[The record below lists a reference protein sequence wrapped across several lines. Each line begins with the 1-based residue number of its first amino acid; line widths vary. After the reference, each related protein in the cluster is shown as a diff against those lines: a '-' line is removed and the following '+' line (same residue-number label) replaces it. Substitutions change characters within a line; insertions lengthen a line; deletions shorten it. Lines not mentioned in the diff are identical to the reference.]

1 MTIDPLGTEIST
13 INNPSYHSLDL
24 CPAAW
29 RSLNDNSTA
38 KLTLTDRCN
47 CPTDN
52 NNMYRWTL
60 DGLCNFKH
68 CINYGKGVNL

>member
-1 MTIDPLGTEIST
+1 MTIDPLDTEIST
-13 INNPSYHSLDL
+13 INNPFYHLLDS

-29 RSLNDNSTA
+29 RSRLYCQID
-38 KLTLTDRCN
+38 LTDQCN

-52 NNMYRWTL
+52 DNMYRWTL

-68 CINYGKGVNL
+68 CMNYGKRANL